1 MDKMEFYNKLFIDT
15 MEKYMKARGVNIKE
29 ADLVAAA
36 CDYCD
41 HQKVLRVSLNSIFT
55 WIPFAR
61 HYNPLLIRNRSR
73 ILTIHKDMEFFEKKL
88 LKNKEQNGV
97 KSIQAAVYNGAHG
110 SFLPYLPN
118 SFT

>member
-41 HQKVLRVSLNSIFT
+41 HQKVLHSCSFM
-55 WIPFAR
+55 IP
-61 HYNPLLIRNRSR
+61 PLIYGCKPS
-73 ILTIHKDMEFFEKKL
+73 
-88 LKNKEQNGV
+88 
-97 KSIQAAVYNGAHG
+97 
-110 SFLPYLPN
+110 
-118 SFT
+118 

>member
-41 HQKVLRVSLNSIFT
+41 HQKVLHSCSLDNI
-55 WIPFAR
+55 
-61 HYNPLLIRNRSR
+61 
-73 ILTIHKDMEFFEKKL
+73 
-88 LKNKEQNGV
+88 
-97 KSIQAAVYNGAHG
+97 
-110 SFLPYLPN
+110 
-118 SFT
+118 

>member
-41 HQKVLRVSLNSIFT
+41 HQKVHFVFSLEQ
-55 WIPFAR
+55 IP
-61 HYNPLLIRNRSR
+61 P
-73 ILTIHKDMEFFEKKL
+73 
-88 LKNKEQNGV
+88 
-97 KSIQAAVYNGAHG
+97 
-110 SFLPYLPN
+110 FL
-118 SFT
+118 SKTHFIICI

>member
-41 HQKVLRVSLNSIFT
+41 HQKVHRVSLKIQSC
-55 WIPFAR
+55 AKK
-61 HYNPLLIRNRSR
+61 Y
-73 ILTIHKDMEFFEKKL
+73 KKL
-88 LKNKEQNGV
+88 V
-97 KSIQAAVYNGAHG
+97 CMV
-110 SFLPYLPN
+110 
-118 SFT
+118 

>member
-41 HQKVLRVSLNSIFT
+41 HQKVLQC
-55 WIPFAR
+55 
-61 HYNPLLIRNRSR
+61 
-73 ILTIHKDMEFFEKKL
+73 LTIAIVFEL
-88 LKNKEQNGV
+88 IY
-97 KSIQAAVYNGAHG
+97 S
-110 SFLPYLPN
+110 
-118 SFT
+118 

>member
-41 HQKVLRVSLNSIFT
+41 HQKVHFVFS
-55 WIPFAR
+55 
-61 HYNPLLIRNRSR
+61 
-73 ILTIHKDMEFFEKKL
+73 FE
-88 LKNKEQNGV
+88 
-97 KSIQAAVYNGAHG
+97 
-110 SFLPYLPN
+110 
-118 SFT
+118 